1 MTTPGIDG
9 TPSRS
14 RIHDHDDPAPAAP
27 PPAHDPSHAA
37 AYFNDRI
44 LYVGMN
50 APSVGPETHT
60 LGRDVATAIAGSA
73 AHDVAIDGRSYDV
86 TTPDGVRGFVHD
98 LVAKH
103 ALSVK
108 QFADLEGILLAS
120 PASGR
125 DELARI
131 AMAWAPAEEGASIPS
146 RLVLSGHSSLG
157 MQWGDGTGVI
167 HFQAVR
173 DLGRVLK
180 KAAAQIED
188 VCIAGCYSEAE
199 VQGSEKWTQ
208 AFPNVKTI
216 WAYAGM
222 SPSPGTQDLAAW
234 QIATRGRT
242 TQLSEGLLASHGKAT
257 AWSIG
262 GGIAHGSMSLAER
275 QEHMADAETRFDAY
289 FSGQTRIVDAHEA
302 RADRDYGAYQ
312 MVAAHHDTAP
322 DERARASEKSGQMLR
337 LRYWETSVRG
347 EIADHYGKAI
357 NDALAKE
364 GLAPVDFRALSRAD
378 AMRTIDEYRALHGGL
393 GPIMQGIVDLKP
405 GVIPAPWCH

>member
-9 TPSRS
+9 PSSRS
-14 RIHDHDDPAPAAP
+14 RIHDHDPPAPPPSAPPPDPAP
-27 PPAHDPSHAA
+27 AA

-50 APSVGPETHT
+50 APSVAAETAV
-60 LGRDVATAIAGSA
+60 LGRDVATVIAGSPG
-73 AHDVAIDGRSYDV
+73 HDVTIDGRSYDV
-86 TTPDGVRGFVHD
+86 TTTDGVRGFVHD

-103 ALSVK
+103 GLSVK
-108 QFADLEGILLAS
+108 QFADLEGIILAS
-120 PASGR
+120 PPSGR
-125 DELARI
+125 DEIAKI
-131 AMAWAPAEEGASIPS
+131 AMAWAPAEQGATVPS

-157 MQWGDGTGVI
+157 MEWGDGTGVI

-180 KAAAQIED
+180 KAAAQVED

-234 QIATRGRT
+234 QVATRGRA
-242 TQLSEGLLASHGKAT
+242 TQLGESLLAAHGKAT

-262 GGIAHGSMSLAER
+262 GGIAHASMTLAER
-275 QEHMADAETRFDAY
+275 QQRMAEADTRFDAY
-289 FSGQTRIVDAHEA
+289 FSGRTRIPDAHEA
-302 RADRDYGAYQ
+302 AADRDYGAYQ
-312 MVAAHHDTAP
+312 MVASHRDTAP
-322 DERARASEKSGQMLR
+322 DERARATEKSGQMLR

-347 EIADHYGKAI
+347 EIADHYGKAV

-364 GLAPVDFRALSRAD
+364 GLAPVDFRTMSRAD
-378 AMRTIDEYRALHGGL
+378 ALAVIDEYRTKHGDL